1 MRRRPRTLAWLA
13 ALAVLGAACTGN
25 GATGSDPGPEAWRTA
40 ALVDVR
46 TGETLVVND
55 LAGKLVVIEPMAV
68 WCTTCHIQQSEVAVA
83 LPRIGSPDLVYI
95 SLDVDPNERAE
106 DLAAYADRSGFD
118 WHFVVATPEVAR
130 SLAAAFGDQILS
142 PPSTPKIVV
151 APSGEV
157 VDQHFGVRDADRLVA
172 EFTAYLP

>member
-1 MRRRPRTLAWLA
+1 MRRYPRPLAWLA
-13 ALAVLGAACTGN
+13 ALAVTISACVG
-25 GATGSDPGPEAWRTA
+25 GGPVGSDPGSDAWRTA

-55 LAGKLVVIEPMAV
+55 LRGKLVVIEPMAV
-68 WCTTCHIQQSEVAVA
+68 WCTTCHIQQGEVAAA
-83 LPRIGSPDLVYI
+83 LATIGSADIVYI
-95 SLDVDPNERAE
+95 SLDVDPNERAD

-118 WHFVVATPEVAR
+118 WHFVVATSEVAR

-142 PPSTPKIVV
+142 PPSTPQILV

-157 VDQHFGVRDADRLVA
+157 VDQHFGIREAARLVA
-172 EFTAYLP
+172 DFTAQLP